1 MLLLLMYLLEKQ
13 KRRQIK
19 MKILKTLFFA
29 LLFNVFTPLY
39 ATADQDQEVLGGRQ
53 AICGSYEKIQSFLAE
68 HGFTLLAAGDFP
80 PTDVF
85 YNPDHMVEAIH
96 YNEKSKQIA
105 GVEINLNK
113 QKACINY
120 IANKAIIAR

>member
-1 MLLLLMYLLEKQ
+1 
-13 KRRQIK
+13 

-53 AICGSYEKIQSFLAE
+53 AICGTYEQIQSFLSE
-68 HGFTLLAAGDFP
+68 HGFALLVAGDFP
-80 PTDVF
+80 PTEIFD
-85 YNPDHMVEAIH
+85 NPDHMVEAIH
-96 YNEKSKQIA
+96 YNANSKQIA

-120 IANKAIIAR
+120 IANKVVLAR